1 MERVLIIGSN
11 GAGKST
17 FSFRLAEKTGLPV
30 VQIGRA
36 HV

>member
-17 FSFRLAEKTGLPV
+17 FSADLARRTGIRPCRS
-30 VQIGRA
+30 QN
-36 HV
+36 